1 MIKYTGEA
9 REFVEKNLSADLLQV
24 EDADELLLAIDKWM
38 LIHCFSGPL
47 EEPNKFYDEAQRIYD
62 TVLFLNDEE

>member
-1 MIKYTGEA
+1 MIKYTGEV

-38 LIHCFSGPL
+38 LIHCFSGPRD
-47 EEPNKFYDEAQRIYD
+47 EPNELYDEAQRIYD
-62 TVLFLNDEE
+62 IVLYLN

>member
-1 MIKYTGEA
+1 MIKYTGEV
-9 REFVEKNLSADLLQV
+9 RKFVEKNLSADLLQV

-47 EEPNKFYDEAQRIYD
+47 DEPNKSYDEAQRIYD
-62 TVLFLNDEE
+62 IVLYLN